1 MTNVNRIVGKEI
13 RKRRKHLGLSG
24 FELANLVGVSQQQI
38 SRYETG
44 KTSLTIDQLSQLLN
58 ILDKNWVELIM
69 FVQNEHDFDIK
80 MAKEESNKKNY
91 LLSNYLMD
99 NFLNKK

>member
-38 SRYETG
+38 SRYERGSVTLIS
-44 KTSLTIDQLSQLLN
+44 KIYMFSLMRW
-58 ILDKNWVELIM
+58 KRR
-69 FVQNEHDFDIK
+69 
-80 MAKEESNKKNY
+80 
-91 LLSNYLMD
+91 
-99 NFLNKK
+99 

>member
-38 SRYETG
+38 SRYERGGCNINIENLHVLANALETEMICFF
-44 KTSLTIDQLSQLLN
+44 IDDVFIN
-58 ILDKNWVELIM
+58 
-69 FVQNEHDFDIK
+69 
-80 MAKEESNKKNY
+80 KENNHI
-91 LLSNYLMD
+91 
-99 NFLNKK
+99 